1 MTDRELGMTTYAAA
15 RVTSGL
21 GFDEIWVAAAGK
33 SGWVRPAIRGDA
45 FNMPS
50 PRRMSCL
57 TWRTSTMRR
66 CTCTELHGNKELRSM
81 RLARHDRYV
90 LTAKKVPDNIL
101 IVTELGC
108 WHGG

>member
-1 MTDRELGMTTYAAA
+1 
-15 RVTSGL
+15 
-21 GFDEIWVAAAGK
+21 
-33 SGWVRPAIRGDA
+33 
-45 FNMPS
+45 
-50 PRRMSCL
+50 
-57 TWRTSTMRR
+57 
-66 CTCTELHGNKELRSM
+66 M